1 MNVKT
6 LYAKQFRNIS
16 CEQIEFEN
24 GINVLYGKN
33 ASGKTNA
40 LEAIYLFASGKSLR
54 GAVEKDFI
62 QKGTDRARIS
72 IDFCSEKN
80 PDYIKNMT
88 LSYFKGNRRQM
99 KYCSADI
106 AKMSEFLGLF
116 RACVFTPDDLLLVKG
131 SPEERRRF
139 IDISI
144 SQISP
149 RFVYCLNDYMRLV
162 TQRNILLKNANIGKG
177 LDKDFLF
184 VINEQLASLA
194 SVIVRQRAGFCEN
207 IYGYACKIYSDI
219 SSESEL
225 FGMKYISQTRK
236 NYSDE
241 EFTKNAFLELYE
253 KNLETEIK
261 NGITLIGPHRDDLYF
276 YVGRADEINKENE
289 KLESEKNDIFDRYT
303 TARAFGSRG
312 QQRSVVLAL
321 KLAQGELFYNKCG
334 EYPVFLLDDVFSEL
348 DEKRRNYILS
358 QNKGKQ
364 VIITCCDCD
373 VLGSFRDYNKIH
385 VQNGEFS

>member
-16 CEQIEFEN
+16 DEQIEFES

-54 GAVEKDFI
+54 GAAEKDFI
-62 QKGTDRARIS
+62 QKETDKARIS
-72 IDFCSEKN
+72 IDFCSERN
-80 PDYIKNMT
+80 PAYIKNMT
-88 LSYFKGNRRQM
+88 MSFLKGNRRQM
-99 KYCSADI
+99 KYCGADV

-139 IDISI
+139 VDISI

-149 RFVYCLNDYMRLV
+149 RFVHCLNDYMRLLS
-162 TQRNILLKNANIGKG
+162 QRNILLKAANAGKA
-177 LDKDFLF
+177 LDKEYLS
-184 VINEQLASLA
+184 VINEQLSSLA
-194 SVIVRQRAGFCEN
+194 SVVVRQRAGFCEN
-207 IYGYACKIYSDI
+207 IYEYACKIYSDI

-253 KNLETEIK
+253 KNLDNEIK

-276 YVGRADEINKENE
+276 YVGKKDEVLKEE
-289 KLESEKNDIFDRYT
+289 EIIDRSPDSFFDRYT

-348 DEKRRNYILS
+348 DEKRRSYILS

-364 VIITCCDCD
+364 IIITCCDCD
-373 VLGSFRDYNKIH
+373 VLGSFKNYNKIH
-385 VQNGEFS
+385 VQNGKFS

>member
-16 CEQIEFEN
+16 DEQIEFEN

-54 GAVEKDFI
+54 GAAEKDFI
-62 QKGTDRARIS
+62 QKDTDKARIS
-72 IDFCSEKN
+72 IDYSTEKS
-80 PDYIKNMT
+80 PDRTKNMT
-88 LSYFKGNRRQM
+88 MTFLKGNRRLM
-99 KYCSADI
+99 KYCGADV
-106 AKMSEFLGLF
+106 AKMSEFLGFF
-116 RACVFTPDDLLLVKG
+116 RSCVFTPDDLLLVKG

-149 RFVYCLNDYMRLV
+149 RFVYCLNSYMRLLS
-162 TQRNILLKNANIGKG
+162 QRNILLKTANIGKG
-177 LDKDFLF
+177 LDKDYLF
-184 VINEQLASLA
+184 VINEQLSNLA

-207 IYGYACKIYSDI
+207 IYEYASKIYSDI

-241 EFTKNAFLELYE
+241 KFTKNAFLELYE
-253 KNLETEIK
+253 KNLEAEIK
-261 NGITLIGPHRDDLYF
+261 NGITLTGPHRDDLYF
-276 YVGRADEINKENE
+276 YVGKKDEILDEEE
-289 KLESEKNDIFDRYT
+289 KYQNSPESIFDRYT

-312 QQRSVVLAL
+312 QQRSVVLSL

-348 DEKRRNYILS
+348 DERRRNYILS

-364 VIITCCDCD
+364 IIITCCDCD
-373 VLGSFRDYNKIH
+373 VLGTFRDYNKIH
-385 VQNGEFS
+385 VQNGQFS